1 MGTDTVE
8 FSTRQVKDIRDED
21 GQPMA
26 DKEADHSTVKL
37 VAELDWVSTMTDS
50 AGEIESA
57 AATSKE

>member
-1 MGTDTVE
+1 MAQHSRRLQPTGQVTRGEMGTDTVE

-37 VAELDWVSTMTDS
+37 VAELD
-50 AGEIESA
+50 
-57 AATSKE
+57 